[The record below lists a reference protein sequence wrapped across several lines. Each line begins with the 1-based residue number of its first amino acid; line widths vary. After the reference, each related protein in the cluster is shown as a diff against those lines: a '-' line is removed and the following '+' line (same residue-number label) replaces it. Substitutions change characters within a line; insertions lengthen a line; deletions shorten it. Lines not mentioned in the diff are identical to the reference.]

1 MVTTKDEADW
11 MIPQYNLTTARN
23 LSPLFEEA
31 VRGEQPIVITR
42 GNRDQ
47 GLLLARAQL
56 LRVLSRYRLHVDVIP
71 EEEVGGFTLWLRELD
86 LGEYG
91 PTLQDA
97 RKQLL
102 DGVRSYV
109 RHYFQSLD
117 LYRHL
122 PDKSA
127 QEPYVYRLSLA
138 RDDAEL
144 IEMLFGTN
152 EHERDGENGVAP
164 TAAVAG

>member
-1 MVTTKDEADW
+1 MV
-11 MIPQYNLTTARN
+11 
-23 LSPLFEEA
+23 SH
-31 VRGEQPIVITR
+31 
-42 GNRDQ
+42 
-47 GLLLARAQL
+47 
-56 LRVLSRYRLHVDVIP
+56 YRLHVDVIP

-86 LGEYG
+86 LGDYG

-102 DGVRSYV
+102 DGIRSYV
-109 RHYFQSLD
+109 RHYFQSWD

-122 PDKSA
+122 PDKAA

-144 IEMLFGTN
+144 VKMLFGTN
-152 EHERDGENGVAP
+152 K
-164 TAAVAG
+164 TARNAKRG